1 MITLIKGGN
10 VVDPHLG
17 TVEERDVLIE
27 NGKIAGILPRGGLTK
42 EPAGLTTIDAVGK
55 MVIPGLVDIHVHL
68 REPGYEYKETIASGA
83 MAAAAGGYSAVA
95 CMPNTDPPN
104 DCRSVTEFIIEQGKR
119 AGAATVYPI
128 AAISKGQKGESL
140 VDFCELAAAGAVGV
154 SDDGFPVV
162 NSELMR
168 RALEYA
174 RYCGLTVISHCEDL
188 NLSVGGVMHE
198 GEISTRIGLPG
209 IPCASEDIFVY
220 REISLARLTGC
231 PVHIAHVSTA
241 ASVELV
247 RRAKEEGLP
256 VTAETAPHY
265 FTLDHGSLVGYDT
278 RYKVNPPLRTPE
290 DVIGIKK
297 GLAEGVIDVIAT
309 DHAPH
314 DRLEKD
320 VEFDKAAFGMIG
332 LQTALPLT
340 LELVREGIIALP
352 DAISKL
358 SFNGA
363 GILGIPGGR
372 IKEGENA
379 DLAIIDM
386 ECEYCFEERDN
397 LSKSKNSPF
406 LGRMM
411 KGRNHMTMVG
421 GEIVYQRETKDPCG

>member
-1 MITLIKGGN
+1 MITLIKRGK

-17 TVEERDVLIE
+17 TVEEKDVLIE
-27 NGKIAGILPRGGLTK
+27 NGKISKILPKGTLG
-42 EPAGLTTIDAVGK
+42 EPGSVSATIDAFGK
-55 MVIPGLVDIHVHL
+55 IVIPGLVDIHVHL

-104 DCRSVTEFIIEQGKR
+104 DCRSVTEFILEQGKR
-119 AGAATVYPI
+119 ASAAAVYPI

-140 VDFCELAAAGAVGV
+140 VDFCELASAGAVGV

-174 RYCGLTVISHCEDL
+174 RYCGLAVISHCEDL
-188 NLSVGGVMHE
+188 DLSGGGVMHE
-198 GEISTRIGLPG
+198 GEVSTRIGLPG

-241 ASVELV
+241 VSVELV
-247 RRAKEEGLP
+247 RRAKEEGLL

-265 FTLDHGSLVGYDT
+265 FTLNHGSLVGYDT
-278 RYKVNPPLRTPE
+278 RYKVNPPLRTAE
-290 DVIGIKK
+290 DVEAIKK
-297 GLAEGVIDVIAT
+297 GLSEGVIDVIAT

-314 DRLEKD
+314 DRLSKD

-340 LELVREGIIALP
+340 LELVREGLLTLP
-352 DAISKL
+352 DAVLKL
-358 SFNGA
+358 SSNGA

-372 IKEGENA
+372 IKEGEIA
-379 DLAIIDM
+379 DLAIVDM
-386 ECEYCFEERDN
+386 GCEYPFEERDI
-397 LSKSKNSPF
+397 LSKSKNCPF

-411 KGRNHMTMVG
+411 KGRNDLTMVG
-421 GEIVYQRETKDPCG
+421 GEIVYQRETEYPCG

>member
-1 MITLIKGGN
+1 MIILIKGGELVN
-10 VVDPHLG
+10 PRLG
-17 TVEERDVLIE
+17 TVENKDLLIE
-27 NGKIAGILPRGGLTK
+27 NGTVARVFSNGESGELT
-42 EPAGLTTIDAVGK
+42 GVSMTIDAAGK
-55 MVIPGLVDIHVHL
+55 IIVPGLVDIHTHL

-83 MAAAAGGYSAVA
+83 MAAVAGGYSAIA
-95 CMPNTDPPN
+95 CMPNTLPPN
-104 DCRSVTEFIIEQGKR
+104 DCRSVTEFIINQSKR
-119 AGAATVYPI
+119 AGRARVYPI
-128 AAISKGQKGESL
+128 ATISKEQKGECL

-174 RYCGLTVISHCEDL
+174 RYCGLVVISHCEDPK
-188 NLSVGGVMHE
+188 LSKGGVMHE
-198 GEISTRIGLPG
+198 GEISTRVGLPG
-209 IPCASEDIFVY
+209 IPGASEDIFVY

-231 PVHIAHVSTA
+231 PVHIAHVSTGV
-241 ASVELV
+241 SVELI

-278 RYKVNPPLRTPE
+278 RYKVNPPLRTSK
-290 DVIGIKK
+290 DVSEIRK
-297 GLAEGVIDVIAT
+297 GLEEGVIDVIAT

-314 DRLEKD
+314 DSLEKE

-340 LELVREGIIALP
+340 LELVRDGVMTLP

-358 SFNGA
+358 SGNGA
-363 GILGIPGGR
+363 DILGIPGGEL
-372 IKEGENA
+372 KEGLTA

-386 ECEYCFEERDN
+386 EREYCFEEKDI

-406 LGRMM
+406 LGRTLR
-411 KGRNHMTMVG
+411 GRCDLTMVG
-421 GEIVYQRETKDPCG
+421 GKIVYQRNI

>member
-1 MITLIKGGN
+1 MITLIKGGE
-10 VVDPHLG
+10 VVNPRLG
-17 TVEERDVLIE
+17 TVEKKDLFIE
-27 NGKIAGILPRGGLTK
+27 NGMVARVFSNG
-42 EPAGLTTIDAVGK
+42 ESEESSEVSFTIDAAGK
-55 MVIPGLVDIHVHL
+55 IIVPGLVDIHTHL

-83 MAAAAGGYSAVA
+83 MAAVAGGYSAIA
-95 CMPNTDPPN
+95 CMPNTSPPN
-104 DCRSVTEFIIEQGKR
+104 DCRSVTEFIVEQGKR
-119 AGAATVYPI
+119 AGRARVYPI

-140 VDFCELAAAGAVGV
+140 VDFCELASAGAVGV

-174 RYCGLTVISHCEDL
+174 HYCGLAVISHCEDP
-188 NLSVGGVMHE
+188 NLSKGGVMHE

-209 IPCASEDIFVY
+209 VPGASEDIFVY

-231 PVHIAHVSTA
+231 PVHIAHVSTGV
-241 ASVELV
+241 SVELI

-265 FTLDHGSLVGYDT
+265 FTLDHGSLVDYDT
-278 RYKVNPPLRTPE
+278 RYKVNPPLRTAK
-290 DVIGIKK
+290 DVSEIRK
-297 GLAEGVIDVIAT
+297 GLEEGVIDVIAT

-314 DRLEKD
+314 DSLEKE
-320 VEFDKAAFGMIG
+320 VEFDKAAFGMLG

-340 LELVREGIIALP
+340 LALVRDGVMTLP

-358 SFNGA
+358 SSNGA
-363 GILGIPGGR
+363 GILGVPGGEL
-372 IKEGENA
+372 KEGVNA

-386 ECEYCFEERDN
+386 ESEYCFEEKDI

-406 LGRMM
+406 LGRTM
-411 KGRNHMTMVG
+411 KGRCDLTMVG
-421 GEIVYQRETKDPCG
+421 GKIVYQRNL

>member
-1 MITLIKGGN
+1 MTTLIKGGE
-10 VVDPHLG
+10 VVDPHSG
-17 TVEERDVLIE
+17 TVKERDVFID
-27 NGKIAGILPRGGLTK
+27 NGKIAGIFPKGAFENELAVS
-42 EPAGLTTIDAVGK
+42 ETIDASGRIL
-55 MVIPGLVDIHVHL
+55 IPGLVDIHVHL
-68 REPGYEYKETIASGA
+68 REPGYEYKETISHGA
-83 MAAAAGGYSAVA
+83 MAAAAGGYSSVA
-95 CMPNTDPPN
+95 CMPNTAPPN
-104 DCRSVTEFIIEQGKR
+104 DCRSVTEFIIEQSKR
-119 AGAATVYPI
+119 AGFARVYPI

-174 RYCGLTVISHCEDL
+174 RYCGLMVISHCEDL
-188 NLSVGGVMHE
+188 NLSAGGVMHE

-209 IPCASEDIFVY
+209 ISCSSEDIFVY
-220 REISLARLTGC
+220 REISLARLTRC
-231 PVHIAHVSTA
+231 PVHIAHISTA
-241 ASVELV
+241 VSVELV

-265 FTLDHGSLVGYDT
+265 FTLDHRSLIGYDT

-290 DVIGIKK
+290 DVVGIKK

-314 DRLEKD
+314 ETLSKD

-340 LELVREGIIALP
+340 LELVREGIMGLP

-358 SFNGA
+358 SSNGA
-363 GILGIPGGR
+363 GILGIPGGGIR
-372 IKEGENA
+372 KGENA

-386 ECEYCFEERDN
+386 EYEYCFEERDI

-411 KGRNHMTMVG
+411 KGRNDLTMVG
-421 GEIVYQRETKDPCG
+421 GKIVYQRDTQNSCS